1 MPKSACYRI
10 LDAEVHHNLK
20 PTETLAQGSLFPGL
34 LPHHQQ
40 DHMECEWLQQLKD
53 KDMSYLELLMQ
64 YQGTPYVML
73 DNIEL
78 SFL

>member
-1 MPKSACYRI
+1 MPRSTTTSNSQRYWRKARRCQDYDSIVNRTTWSA
-10 LDAEVHHNLK
+10 
-20 PTETLAQGSLFPGL
+20 S
-34 LPHHQQ
+34 
-40 DHMECEWLQQLKD
+40 LKD
-53 KDMSYLELLMQ
+53 KDMSYPELLMQ

>member
-1 MPKSACYRI
+1 
-10 LDAEVHHNLK
+10 
-20 PTETLAQGSLFPGL
+20 
-34 LPHHQQ
+34 
-40 DHMECEWLQQLKD
+40 MEHKWLQQLKD
-53 KDMSYLELLMQ
+53 KDMSYLELLMH